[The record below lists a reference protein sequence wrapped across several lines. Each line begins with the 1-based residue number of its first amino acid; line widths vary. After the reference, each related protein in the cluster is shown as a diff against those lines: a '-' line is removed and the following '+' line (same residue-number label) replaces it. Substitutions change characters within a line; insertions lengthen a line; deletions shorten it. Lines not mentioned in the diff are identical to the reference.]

1 MSDKQRPNIVEQL
14 IDPDTGRPKARGA
27 VPKQGGM
34 IEGLDADNIKR
45 LKADP
50 AHKDAQIDVNVDESF
65 PASDPSGISQPGAGK
80 DPRPGGTFD

>member
-1 MSDKQRPNIVEQL
+1 VTEKERPNIVEQL
-14 IDPDTGRPKARGA
+14 IDPATGRPRAQGA

-50 AHKDAQIDVNVDESF
+50 SHTDAQIDVNVDESF

-80 DPRPGGTFD
+80 DPRPGGKYN